1 MNQRNIQ
8 NRDELSD
15 LLTSALVI
23 NFKLRIQKTTQ
34 QLKDHF
40 KLKLSRREIA
50 RIKTRLQ
57 TR

>member
-8 NRDELSD
+8 NKDELSD

-34 QLKDHF
+34 QLKDHS
-40 KLKLSRREIA
+40 KLNYLVEK
-50 RIKTRLQ
+50 
-57 TR
+57 